1 MFPLLHFEGARRHSI
16 SLTVSLA
23 SHLLLLAWILHV
35 PAPMFIAPVSV
46 TRGERGGAVT
56 PSYFGGGKGVA
67 LKEERPRLTWH
78 RAEAKRQLMELS
90 PPDAKA
96 QVGNE
101 ASTEVSSNLPPAG
114 SPYGSLSYGTFTGPE
129 VHPAWPVFAPE
140 PALPSDL
147 RTSITGDV
155 VIEVTIDEQGK
166 VIHTA
171 MIQNLNPILDQ
182 QVLAAVV
189 QWQFHPATKDGV
201 PIASKHDVYY
211 HFPR

>member
-1 MFPLLHFEGARRHSI
+1 MFQLLNFEGGRRHST
-16 SLTVSLA
+16 LLCVSLA
-23 SHLLLLAWILHV
+23 SHLLLLGWMLHA
-35 PAPMFIAPVSV
+35 PAPMFIAPASV
-46 TRGERGGAVT
+46 TRGERGTAVT
-56 PSYFGGGKGVA
+56 PIYFGAGKGVA
-67 LKEERPRLTWH
+67 LKEERSRLTWH
-78 RAEAKRQLMELS
+78 RPAAKKQLMELF

-96 QVGNE
+96 QAGNE

-147 RTSITGDV
+147 RSSITGDV
-155 VIEVTIDEQGK
+155 VIEVTIDEQGA
-166 VIHTA
+166 VIRTA
-171 MIQNLNPILDQ
+171 MIHSLEPTLDEK
-182 QVLAAVV
+182 VLAAVM
-189 QWQFHPATKDGV
+189 QWHFHPATKDGV

>member
-1 MFPLLHFEGARRHSI
+1 MFPLLNFEGARRHRI
-16 SLTVSLA
+16 SLAVSMA
-23 SHLLLLAWILHV
+23 SHVLLLGWMLHP
-35 PAPMFIAPVSV
+35 PAAMFIAPVSV

-56 PSYFGGGKGVA
+56 PIYFGGGKGIA
-67 LKEERPRLTWH
+67 LKEEKPRLTWH
-78 RAEAKRQLMELS
+78 RRAKKEPMELS
-90 PPDAKA
+90 PPGAKA
-96 QVGNE
+96 QAGNE

-155 VIEVTIDEQGK
+155 IIEVTIDEQGS
-166 VIHTA
+166 VVHTA
-171 MIQNLNPILDQ
+171 MIQSLNPILDQ
-182 QVLAAVV
+182 QVLGAVV
-189 QWQFHPATKDGV
+189 QWHFHPATKDGV